1 MAVPVRGLHL
11 YPSQWCDPN
20 DSVHWPWFQR
30 DNTIISTIGNL
41 NSVKTS
47 LFSYAEQGSNQ
58 NYWLVNQYNKI
69 VGIRDVAPSGI
80 QWVFRCWPIWAPQE
94 GHTQD
99 WSFNSDGSVNFY
111 ESGRKFAHNLTIPF
125 YHVKYNAG
133 LSNVVME
140 VANEPNIEPPFIGS
154 PSYNDF
160 FRGFYYG
167 QQEVG
172 YNWPLAY
179 TGLSPNGTALSW
191 YQDYWV
197 RNHIQNYAAKVGVHI
212 YWDIGNMNSTSEG
225 GGLFYRTIH
234 DALALGGVS
243 PKGLFATEFNEKRPY
258 PSNASQQQTQINDD
272 CTWWHQWYSDSQAGY
287 WCEQALIYVTHDDD
301 PTRNGEYG
309 VTDGSGGTF
318 DMRPT
323 IQNC

>member
-140 VANEPNIEPPFIGS
+140 VANEPNVEPPFIGS

-212 YWDIGNMNSTSEG
+212 YYYNGQREVVLDSNNRPQGRY
-225 GGLFYRTIH
+225 YRWVH
-234 DALALGGVS
+234 DSLANGGVS
-243 PKGLFATEFNEKRPY
+243 PKGLVITEFNTPRSQY
-258 PSNASQQQTQINDD
+258 ASDIAQLQDL
-272 CTWWHQWYSDSQAGY
+272 CSWWEGEYQDATSGY
-287 WCEQALIYVTHDDD
+287 WCEQGLLFVTH
-301 PTRNGEYG
+301 
-309 VTDGSGGTF
+309 TDTVADCNNYCLTDNQVNSGI
-318 DMRPT
+318 